1 MAKKRRAEKKGAA
14 TGRKRTAVKAKKRRA
29 AKKGAATGRKRT
41 AVKASKAKKATE
53 KKVPAS
59 KASVQA
65 FPSGGFQSLYARY
78 PIG

>member
-1 MAKKRRAEKKGAA
+1 MAKKRRAAKKGAA

-41 AVKASKAKKATE
+41 AVKASKAAE
-53 KKVPAS
+53 KKPPAS

-65 FPSGGFQSLYARY
+65 VPSGGFRSLYARY
-78 PIG
+78 PIR